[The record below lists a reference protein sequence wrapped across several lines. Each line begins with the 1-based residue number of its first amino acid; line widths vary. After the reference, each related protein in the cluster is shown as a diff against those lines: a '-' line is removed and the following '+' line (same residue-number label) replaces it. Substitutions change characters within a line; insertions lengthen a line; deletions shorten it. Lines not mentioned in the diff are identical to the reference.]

1 MNFIITKQG
10 ALFALMLI
18 VALFAYI
25 YITSPILDF
34 IKVFGCSLS
43 LLLFLIAMQ
52 ARLCKHIDTK
62 QLSADWA
69 LLFVGA
75 CGLSFFV
82 FFWDLS
88 AGCVS
93 NKAWWALII
102 GVLFHVIGLAC
113 WYGQNLLNKKRKTA
127 NQGGF
132 FME

>member
-1 MNFIITKQG
+1 MKFVITKQG

-43 LLLFLIAMQ
+43 LLLFLIAME

-62 QLSADWA
+62 QLGADWA

-75 CGLSFFV
+75 CGLSFLI

-88 AGCVS
+88 AGYVS

-102 GVLFHVIGLAC
+102 GVLFHVVGLAC
-113 WYGQNLLNKKRKTA
+113 WYGQNLINNRRQAA
-127 NQGGF
+127 N
-132 FME
+132 

>member
-1 MNFIITKQG
+1 MKFIVTKQG

-25 YITSPILDF
+25 YITSPMLDF

-62 QLSADWA
+62 QLGADWA

-113 WYGQNLLNKKRKTA
+113 WYGQNLINNRRNVINQSTA
-127 NQGGF
+127 Q
-132 FME
+132 

>member
-1 MNFIITKQG
+1 MKLTITKHG

-62 QLSADWA
+62 QLGADWA

-75 CGLSFFV
+75 CGLSFFI
-82 FFWDLS
+82 FFWDL
-88 AGCVS
+88 GGGRVS
-93 NKAWWALII
+93 DKAWWALII

-113 WYGQNLLNKKRKTA
+113 WYGQNLLNKKRKAA
-127 NQGGF
+127 N
-132 FME
+132 

>member
-1 MNFIITKQG
+1 MKFIVTKQG

-25 YITSPILDF
+25 FITSPLLDF
-34 IKVFGCSLS
+34 IKVLGGSLS

-62 QLSADWA
+62 QLGADWA

-82 FFWDLS
+82 FFWDL
-88 AGCVS
+88 GGGHVS
-93 NKAWWALII
+93 DKAWWALII
-102 GVLFHVIGLAC
+102 GVLCHVIGLAC
-113 WYGQNLLNKKRKTA
+113 WYGQNYLNAKRSLT
-127 NQGGF
+127 
-132 FME
+132 

>member
-1 MNFIITKQG
+1 MKFTVTKHG

-34 IKVFGCSLS
+34 IKAFGCSLS

-62 QLSADWA
+62 QLGADWA

-88 AGCVS
+88 VGHVS
-93 NKAWWALII
+93 DKAWWALII
-102 GVLFHVIGLAC
+102 GVLFHVVGLAC

-127 NQGGF
+127 K
-132 FME
+132 

>member
-1 MNFIITKQG
+1 MKLTISKQG

-25 YITSPILDF
+25 YITSPMLEF

-52 ARLCKHIDTK
+52 ARLYKHVDTT
-62 QLSADWA
+62 QLGADWT

-75 CGLSFFV
+75 CGLSFFI

-88 AGCVS
+88 ACCIS

-113 WYGQNLLNKKRKTA
+113 WYGQNYLNAKRRLT
-127 NQGGF
+127 
-132 FME
+132 

>member
-1 MNFIITKQG
+1 MKLTVTKHG

-25 YITSPILDF
+25 YITSPMLDF

-62 QLSADWA
+62 QLGADWA

-102 GVLFHVIGLAC
+102 GVLCHVIGLAF
-113 WYGQNLLNKKRKTA
+113 WYGQNYLNTKRNLT
-127 NQGGF
+127 
-132 FME
+132 

>member
-1 MNFIITKQG
+1 MKFVITKQG

-62 QLSADWA
+62 QLGADWA

-102 GVLFHVIGLAC
+102 GVLCHVVGLVF

-127 NQGGF
+127 N
-132 FME
+132 

>member
-1 MNFIITKQG
+1 MKFVITKQG
-10 ALFALMLI
+10 ALFALRLI

-25 YITSPILDF
+25 YITSPMLDV

-52 ARLCKHIDTK
+52 ARICKHIDTK
-62 QLSADWA
+62 QLGADWA

-75 CGLSFFV
+75 CGLSFFI

-88 AGCVS
+88 VNFIS
-93 NKAWWALII
+93 HKAWWALIT

-113 WYGQNLLNKKRKTA
+113 WYGQNYLNAKRSLT
-127 NQGGF
+127 
-132 FME
+132 

>member
-1 MNFIITKQG
+1 MKFVITKQG

-62 QLSADWA
+62 QLGADWA

-113 WYGQNLLNKKRKTA
+113 WYGQNLINNRRQTA
-127 NQGGF
+127 K
-132 FME
+132 

>member
-1 MNFIITKQG
+1 MIKFTVTKHG

-18 VALFAYI
+18 VALFAYL
-25 YITSPILDF
+25 YITSPMLDF
-34 IKVFGCSLS
+34 IKVLGCSLS

-62 QLSADWA
+62 QLGADWA

-102 GVLFHVIGLAC
+102 GVLCHVVGLVF
-113 WYGQNLLNKKRKTA
+113 WYGQNLLNKKRKAA
-127 NQGGF
+127 N
-132 FME
+132 

>member
-1 MNFIITKQG
+1 MKLTITKHG

-25 YITSPILDF
+25 YITSPMLEF

-62 QLSADWA
+62 QLGADWA

-88 AGCVS
+88 AGYVS

-102 GVLFHVIGLAC
+102 GVLFHVVGLAC
-113 WYGQNLLNKKRKTA
+113 WYGQNLLNKKRKAA
-127 NQGGF
+127 N
-132 FME
+132 

>member
-1 MNFIITKQG
+1 MKFVITKQG
-10 ALFALMLI
+10 AVFALILI
-18 VALFAYI
+18 VALFAYL

-62 QLSADWA
+62 QLGADWA

-102 GVLFHVIGLAC
+102 GVLCHVIGLAC
-113 WYGQNLLNKKRKTA
+113 WYGQNLINNRRQTA
-127 NQGGF
+127 N
-132 FME
+132 

>member
-1 MNFIITKQG
+1 MIKFTVTKHG

-62 QLSADWA
+62 QLGADWA

-102 GVLFHVIGLAC
+102 GVLCHVIGLAC
-113 WYGQNLLNKKRKTA
+113 WYGQNLLNKKLKTA
-127 NQGGF
+127 N
-132 FME
+132 

>member
-1 MNFIITKQG
+1 MKFVVTKQG

-25 YITSPILDF
+25 YITSPMLDF

-62 QLSADWA
+62 QLGADWA

-93 NKAWWALII
+93 NKAWWSLII
-102 GVLFHVIGLAC
+102 GVLCHVVGLVF
-113 WYGQNLLNKKRKTA
+113 WYGQNLLNKKRKA
-127 NQGGF
+127 AK
-132 FME
+132 

>member
-1 MNFIITKQG
+1 MKLTITKQG

-34 IKVFGCSLS
+34 IKVFGGSLS
-43 LLLFLIAMQ
+43 LLLFLIAME

-62 QLSADWA
+62 QLGADWA

-82 FFWDLS
+82 FFWGLS
-88 AGCVS
+88 VGSVP

-102 GVLFHVIGLAC
+102 GVLCHVIGLAC
-113 WYGQNLLNKKRKTA
+113 WYGQNYLNAKRNLT
-127 NQGGF
+127 
-132 FME
+132 

>member
-1 MNFIITKQG
+1 MKFVITKQG

-18 VALFAYI
+18 VALFAYL
-25 YITSPILDF
+25 YITSPVLDF

-52 ARLCKHIDTK
+52 ARICKHIDTK
-62 QLSADWA
+62 QLGADWA

-88 AGCVS
+88 VGSVS

-127 NQGGF
+127 K
-132 FME
+132 

>member
-1 MNFIITKQG
+1 MIKFTVTKHG

-62 QLSADWA
+62 QLGADWA

-102 GVLFHVIGLAC
+102 GVLCHVVGLVF
-113 WYGQNLLNKKRKTA
+113 WYGQNLLNKKRKA
-127 NQGGF
+127 AK
-132 FME
+132 

>member
-1 MNFIITKQG
+1 MKFVITKQG

-25 YITSPILDF
+25 YITSPMLDF

-62 QLSADWA
+62 QLGADWA

-88 AGCVS
+88 AGYVS

-102 GVLFHVIGLAC
+102 GVLCHVIGLAF
-113 WYGQNLLNKKRKTA
+113 WYGQNLLNKNHTA
-127 NQGGF
+127 K
-132 FME
+132 

>member
-1 MNFIITKQG
+1 MKLTITKHG

-62 QLSADWA
+62 QLGADWA

-75 CGLSFFV
+75 CGLSFFI

-102 GVLFHVIGLAC
+102 GVLCHVIGLAC
-113 WYGQNLLNKKRKTA
+113 WYGQNLLNKKRKAA
-127 NQGGF
+127 N
-132 FME
+132 

>member
-1 MNFIITKQG
+1 MKFVITKQG
-10 ALFALMLI
+10 SLFALMLI

-25 YITSPILDF
+25 YITSPMLEF

-43 LLLFLIAMQ
+43 LLLFLIAMK
-52 ARLCKHIDTK
+52 ARRCKHIDTK
-62 QLSADWA
+62 QLGADWA

-88 AGCVS
+88 TGCVS

-113 WYGQNLLNKKRKTA
+113 WYGQNLINNRRQTA
-127 NQGGF
+127 
-132 FME
+132 

>member
-1 MNFIITKQG
+1 MNLTITKHG
-10 ALFALMLI
+10 AVFALLLI

-34 IKVFGCSLS
+34 IRVFGCSLS

-62 QLSADWA
+62 QLGADWA

-88 AGCVS
+88 AGYVS
-93 NKAWWALII
+93 TKAWWALIV

-113 WYGQNLLNKKRKTA
+113 WYGQNLINNRRKAA
-127 NQGGF
+127 N
-132 FME
+132 

>member
-1 MNFIITKQG
+1 MNFIITKHG

-62 QLSADWA
+62 QLGADWA

-75 CGLSFFV
+75 CGLSFFI

-102 GVLFHVIGLAC
+102 GVLCHVIGLVF
-113 WYGQNLLNKKRKTA
+113 WYGQNLLNKKRKAA
-127 NQGGF
+127 N
-132 FME
+132 

>member
-1 MNFIITKQG
+1 MKFVITKQG

-25 YITSPILDF
+25 YITSPMLDF

-52 ARLCKHIDTK
+52 ARLCKRIDTK
-62 QLSADWA
+62 QLGADWA

-102 GVLFHVIGLAC
+102 GMLFHVIGLAC
-113 WYGQNLLNKKRKTA
+113 WYGQNLINNRRQAA
-127 NQGGF
+127 N
-132 FME
+132 

>member
-1 MNFIITKQG
+1 MNFIVTKQG
-10 ALFALMLI
+10 AVFALMLI

-62 QLSADWA
+62 QLGADWA

-93 NKAWWALII
+93 DKAWWALII
-102 GVLFHVIGLAC
+102 GVLCHVVGLVF
-113 WYGQNLLNKKRKTA
+113 WYGQNLINNRRQAA
-127 NQGGF
+127 N
-132 FME
+132 

>member
-1 MNFIITKQG
+1 MKLTITKHG
-10 ALFALMLI
+10 AFFALILI
-18 VALFAYI
+18 VALFAYL
-25 YITSPILDF
+25 YITSPMLDF

-62 QLSADWA
+62 QLGADWA

-102 GVLFHVIGLAC
+102 GVLCHVIGLAC
-113 WYGQNLLNKKRKTA
+113 WYGQNLINNRRQTA
-127 NQGGF
+127 N
-132 FME
+132 